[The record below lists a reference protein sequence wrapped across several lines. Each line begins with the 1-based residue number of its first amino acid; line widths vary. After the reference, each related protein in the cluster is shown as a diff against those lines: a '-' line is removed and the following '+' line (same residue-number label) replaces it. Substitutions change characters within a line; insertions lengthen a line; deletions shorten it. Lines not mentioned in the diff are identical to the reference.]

1 MSEQDTVSISK
12 AQLDELSAQNKE
24 LLDQNRTLMSSAT
37 REDTS
42 AGTLKPDEVKENTVR
57 ILFVDGKAV
66 KGFANRGTDDRPTYV
81 YEKTDPQNP
90 KENVLHVDV
99 LFHGEDKPVS
109 VPYLDLLRDSLR
121 EECKI
126 KKTDVKPWDIVQGQ
140 TTQKV
145 VKDYAT
151 EETGIL
157 VPIKVIGE
165 TRVFTV
171 ALPDG
176 KEMEIHENFVNM

>member
-1 MSEQDTVSISK
+1 MEDTVNIAKS
-12 AQLDELSAQNKE
+12 QLDELLAQNKE
-24 LLDQNRTLMSSAT
+24 LLDQNRSLMSAAT
-37 REDTS
+37 REDDTK
-42 AGTLKPDEVKENTVR
+42 GTLKPDEVKENTVR

-66 KGFANRGTDDRPTYV
+66 QGFHNRGTDTRPSFV
-81 YEKTDPQNP
+81 YEKPDPQNP
-90 KENVLHVDV
+90 KEVILYVDV
-99 LFHGEDKPVS
+99 IFNGEEEPVA
-109 VPYLDLLRDSLR
+109 VPYNELLRDSLR

-126 KKTDVKPWDIVQGQ
+126 KKTDVKPWDIVQGK

-157 VPIKVIGE
+157 IPIKVVGE